1 MPKDFPRAFDEY
13 ILKKQWVDRGRKGEP
28 SASTDFSWIPGHLKV
43 RRWIPHLTAHPQA
56 PRYTQE
62 LCGVINITS
71 RKWRAR
77 LDAGVVPGPIRI
89 GHHKFGVTFW
99 RDLIKNDL
107 ASFLP

>member
-13 ILKKQWVDRGRKGEP
+13 ILKEQWVDLVGR
-28 SASTDFSWIPGHLKV
+28 ANLQRIPGHLKV

-89 GHHKFGVTFW
+89 GHHKFGVT
-99 RDLIKNDL
+99 
-107 ASFLP
+107 